1 MIMYMY
7 LYILCYFDWMS
18 FKIAYNLVSVLGIKV
33 TLDENI
39 YHVGEI
45 MGDQQQRIE
54 F

>member
-1 MIMYMY
+1 
-7 LYILCYFDWMS
+7 MS

-54 F
+54 FQIKHNKCKKR